1 MKPDVIGTE
10 YVPCSYIRVDF
21 VVTLLRFKPCLQ
33 DLADWND
40 RLVIV
45 EDFMDNTSHSF
56 CIFFW
61 KGWYMLF
68 LEGIF
73 IMESALICN
82 VVSDPL
88 CG

>member
-56 CIFFW
+56 CIFF
-61 KGWYMLF
+61 
-68 LEGIF
+68 LEGMIYAF
-73 IMESALICN
+73 SGGHFYHGICFN
-82 VVSDPL
+82 L
-88 CG
+88 